1 MHNSPAPLAR
11 RLRLRQKGVRSTPG
25 STCTPGLRCL
35 FLALQLM
42 DPYYKKRIPYTSRGQ
57 QFEFDVGH
65 TIFSSFQVD
74 DGSDLLLRTLE
85 PAAAPSRIL
94 DLGCGAG
101 ILGISLARRFPEAA
115 VVMADVN
122 LLAVRYARHNAAL
135 NGAHNTTIL
144 GSVGL
149 EQVPPGPYD
158 LIVSNI
164 PAKIGDA
171 AIEQEFLLGPVARLA
186 PGGEYWFVVV
196 SGLNH
201 LIPRLGPRHQLKL
214 KEIKKRAG
222 HTVYR
227 VVV

>member
-1 MHNSPAPLAR
+1 ME
-11 RLRLRQKGVRSTPG
+11 
-25 STCTPGLRCL
+25 GLD
-35 FLALQLM
+35 A
-42 DPYYKKRIPYTSRGQ
+42 YYKKRLSYSSRGQ
-57 QFEFDVGH
+57 QLSFDIGH
-65 TIFSSFQVD
+65 TLFSSFQVD
-74 DGSDLLLRTLE
+74 EGSDLLLRTIE
-85 PAAAPSRIL
+85 PASPPGRIL
-94 DLGCGAG
+94 DLGCGVG
-101 ILGISLARRFPEAA
+101 VLGITLALRYPEAS

-135 NGAHNTTIL
+135 NGAQQVQIV

-149 EQVPPGPYD
+149 ESVPEGPYD

-164 PAKIGDA
+164 PAKIGDE
-171 AIEQEFLLGPVARLA
+171 AIEHEFVLGPLSRLR

-201 LIPRLGPRHQLKL
+201 LIPRLAPRHQLKL

-227 VVV
+227 LLRPAE

>member
-1 MHNSPAPLAR
+1 MED
-11 RLRLRQKGVRSTPG
+11 
-25 STCTPGLRCL
+25 
-35 FLALQLM
+35 
-42 DPYYKKRIPYTSRGQ
+42 DPYFKKQIAYSLRGQ
-57 QFEFDVGH
+57 QFSFAVGH

-74 DGSDLLLRTLE
+74 EGSDLLLRMLE
-85 PAAAPSRIL
+85 PSAEPGRIL

-101 ILGISLARRFPEAA
+101 VLGVTLARRYPMAQ
-115 VVMADVN
+115 VTMADVS

-135 NGAHNTTIL
+135 NGAANTTVL

-149 EQVPPGPYD
+149 EAVLPGPYD

-164 PAKIGDA
+164 PAKIGDL
-171 AIEQEFLLGPVARLA
+171 AIEQEFVLGPLA
-186 PGGEYWFVVV
+186 QLREGGEYWFVVV

-201 LIPRLGPRHQLKL
+201 LIPRLGPRHQLRL

-227 VVV
+227 LLR